1 MAEGVPCPPDTFT
14 GSDMNTRYWRLPLL
28 VLLACAACSGPVEQH
43 ARKTPAGRYYG
54 GVFNA
59 NETEGIRSLFP
70 LSLTQASSHRIAAQI
85 YEGLVRLDQRDLTV
99 VPGLAGSWE
108 VDEDGLRYTFHLREG
123 VLFHDDPCFKDG
135 KGREFTAADVVSCF
149 TRICTAMPEN
159 QMFWLFQDRI
169 TGANAH
175 YAATVNDGSAPALE
189 GVVAIDERTVA
200 ISLTGPWPGFLQ
212 VMAHQGCWIHP
223 HELLDHYGAE
233 ARWHPV
239 GTGPFRLKS
248 FNKGSALVME
258 RNPAYWGQDESG
270 SPLPYLDGIRYTF
283 EQSKVNEL
291 EAFQKGQL
299 SVIYELPIDRTDI
312 LHDAGAYQVQSM
324 PALTVQFYGF
334 NSRKPPFND
343 VRVRKA
349 FSMAIDRQLLV
360 DSLLDGLAVVAE
372 HGVVAPGF
380 GDYPYA
386 LVPGVAFD
394 PEGARKLL
402 ADAGYAGGRGL
413 PTIFLQVNNSG
424 FGYVKVAELV
434 QTMFEKELGAR
445 VISSV
450 LPDEQH
456 FRKVEMGEAL
466 LWREGWIVD
475 HPDPENF
482 LALFYGRTVP
492 ADSTAPSFLNSTRYR
507 NARYDSL
514 FAVAQRSVSTEERMR
529 TLALAEARMMEDAVV
544 APLYHER
551 SVRLLQPWV
560 RDLPLNGMEYRD
572 LRLVWFDPAARSAP

>member
-1 MAEGVPCPPDTFT
+1 MD
-14 GSDMNTRYWRLPLL
+14 TRYWRPPLL
-28 VLLACAACSGPVEQH
+28 VLLACVACSGPVEQH
-43 ARKTPAGRYYG
+43 ARKTPDGRYYG

-70 LSLTQASSHRIAAQI
+70 LSLGQASSHRIAAQM

-99 VPGLAGSWE
+99 ESALASSWD
-108 VDEDGLRYTFHLREG
+108 VDKDGLRYTFHLQEG
-123 VLFHDDPCFKDG
+123 VRFHDDPCFKDG

-159 QMFWLFQDRI
+159 QVFWLFQDRI
-169 TGANAH
+169 AGANAH
-175 YAATVNDGSAPALE
+175 YAATATNSPVPPLE
-189 GVVAIDERTVA
+189 GVVATDDRTVV
-200 ISLTGPWPGFLQ
+200 ITLTAPWSGFLQ
-212 VMAHQGCWIHP
+212 VMAHQGCWIYP
-223 HELLDHYGAE
+223 QELPEHYGSD

-248 FNKGSALVME
+248 FTKGAALVME
-258 RNPAYWGQDESG
+258 RNPAYWGKDATG

-283 EQSKVNEL
+283 EQSKVAEL
-291 EAFQKGQL
+291 EAFRKGRL

-312 LHDAGAYQVQSM
+312 LQDPGAYQVQST

-334 NSRKPPFND
+334 NSRKPPFDD
-343 VRVRKA
+343 VRVRRA
-349 FSMAIDRQLLV
+349 FSMAIDRQLIV
-360 DSLLDGLAVVAE
+360 DSILDGLAVVAE

-386 LVPGVAFD
+386 MVPGVAFD
-394 PEGARKLL
+394 PEGARELL

-413 PTIFLQVNNSG
+413 PSVFLQVNNSG

-456 FRKVEMGEAL
+456 FPRIEMGEAL

-492 ADSTAPSFLNSTRYR
+492 VDSSEPSFLNSTRYK
-507 NARYDSL
+507 NSEYDSL
-514 FAVAQRSVSTEERMR
+514 FAAAQRATGREERMR
-529 TLALAEARMMEDAVV
+529 TLALAEARMMKDVVV

-560 RDLPLNGMEYRD
+560 RDLPINGMEYRD
-572 LRLVWFDPAARSAP
+572 LRLVWFDPTARSGGQ